1 MLSGNKTRYCWIFKN
16 VIFQYL
22 TPQLNFYERSY
33 MEAEADIFIQTRQI
47 KAKRICMS
55 KSH

>member
-16 VIFQYL
+16 VIFQYI
-22 TPQLNFYERSY
+22 TPHLNFYERSY
-33 MEAEADIFIQTRQI
+33 MEAEADIFIQTCQI

-55 KSH
+55 KYH